1 MAQAR
6 EHWKSRWGFLLASV
20 GAAVG
25 LGNIWRFPY
34 IMQENGGGAFMLVYL
49 LGIFFIGMPVLFAAL
64 LLGRATQ
71 HASVSAYRSLSGRRS
86 LWPLLGWMGAL
97 GGFFLLSFYSV
108 VGGWICR
115 YLWMLF
121 RCEMTDWS
129 AAYSQSAFQ
138 EVYSEGGASIVWML
152 LFMVLVTAIVYQGV
166 NRGLEFFCKWMMPLL
181 GILLLLL
188 FAICLSFSGFSQ
200 AFRFLFHIDFSVLT
214 PKGVQEALGHS
225 FFTLSVG
232 LGSMVAYG
240 SYLPKEVNL
249 VRSSII
255 ITLLDTAISLLVC
268 LVIFPISFTYN
279 MEAQGGPG
287 LLFINLPVA
296 MAQMLNGKLFALLF
310 FFCVFLAALT
320 SAINIL
326 ELVVACWMDERG
338 WTRKRTTLL
347 FGAAIILA
355 AIPAALSGG
364 ASFFGAGM
372 EARLGMNWFDLVAY
386 IVSDWMLP
394 LGGCGIAFFSGW
406 RLSRTHFDES
416 LPSHSFECGL
426 ALLWRYTLRYFAPW
440 VILLIFARSIGLF

>member
-1 MAQAR
+1 
-6 EHWKSRWGFLLASV
+6 
-20 GAAVG
+20 
-25 LGNIWRFPY
+25 
-34 IMQENGGGAFMLVYL
+34 
-49 LGIFFIGMPVLFAAL
+49 
-64 LLGRATQ
+64 
-71 HASVSAYRSLSGRRS
+71 
-86 LWPLLGWMGAL
+86 
-97 GGFFLLSFYSV
+97 
-108 VGGWICR
+108 
-115 YLWMLF
+115 
-121 RCEMTDWS
+121 
-129 AAYSQSAFQ
+129 
-138 EVYSEGGASIVWML
+138 
-152 LFMVLVTAIVYQGV
+152 
-166 NRGLEFFCKWMMPLL
+166 
-181 GILLLLL
+181 
-188 FAICLSFSGFSQ
+188 
-200 AFRFLFHIDFSVLT
+200 
-214 PKGVQEALGHS
+214 
-225 FFTLSVG
+225 
-232 LGSMVAYG
+232 MVAYG